1 MAKDWDVPTIIEN
14 CVATGFQG
22 VELRTTH
29 AHNVEVNLSA
39 NERQEVRKQFADSPI
54 ELAGLGSAFD
64 YHSTDA
70 EEVRQNIEGT
80 KEYAQLA
87 ADVGA
92 PGVKVRP
99 NGLPEGVPVEKT
111 LTQIGVSLR
120 ECGEFAK
127 NLGVQIRLE
136 VHGRE
141 TAHVPHIRTIMEIAD
156 HDNVFVC
163 WNSNPGEVEDGS
175 VEHNFNLVKAWIQ
188 LVHINELYRR
198 EYPWRE
204 LFTLLQTSGY
214 DGYTLAEIPGE
225 FGSRAYDALLSR
237 LCGKRCVLI
246 CDEDRTYAAERSK
259 LPPLVPPHPFIPASG
274 AKSRGE
280 RSVEPSK
287 P

>member
-1 MAKDWDVPTIIEN
+1 MKLGLVTYNMAKDWDVPTIIEN
-14 CVATGFQG
+14 CAATGFQG

-39 NERQEVRKQFADSPI
+39 NERQEVRKQFEDSPI

-64 YHSTDA
+64 YHSTDI
-70 EEVRQNIEGT
+70 EEVRRNIEGT
-80 KEYAQLA
+80 KEYVQLA

-99 NGLPEGVPVEKT
+99 NSLPEGVPVEKT
-111 LTQIGVSLR
+111 LAQIGLSLR

-141 TAHVPHIRTIMEIAD
+141 TSHVPRIRTIMKITE

-175 VEHNFNLVKAWIQ
+175 VKGNFNLVKEWIR

-204 LFTLLQTSGY
+204 LFTLLKGSGY
-214 DGYTLAEIPGE
+214 AGYALAEIPG
-225 FGSRAYDALLSR
+225 SSDPVRMMNYYRALWES
-237 LCGKRCVLI
+237 LCTEC
-246 CDEDRTYAAERSK
+246 
-259 LPPLVPPHPFIPASG
+259 
-274 AKSRGE
+274 
-280 RSVEPSK
+280 
-287 P
+287 

>member
-1 MAKDWDVPTIIEN
+1 MKLGLVTYNMAKDWDVPTIIEN
-14 CVATGFQG
+14 CAATGFQG

-39 NERQEVRKQFADSPI
+39 NERQEVQKQFEDSPI

-111 LTQIGVSLR
+111 LTQIGLALR
-120 ECGEFAK
+120 ECGEFSN

-136 VHGRE
+136 VHGGE
-141 TAHVPHIRTIMEIAD
+141 TSHVPHIRTIMEIAE

-175 VEHNFNLVKAWIQ
+175 VTNNFNLVQGVDPVGSHQRATSAGIP
-188 LVHINELYRR
+188 VAR
-198 EYPWRE
+198 
-204 LFTLLQTSGY
+204 TLHSIDRHL
-214 DGYTLAEIPGE
+214 DIEGYTLAEIPGSSDPVRMMNYYRALWE
-225 FGSRAYDALLSR
+225 ALCNGS
-237 LCGKRCVLI
+237 
-246 CDEDRTYAAERSK
+246 
-259 LPPLVPPHPFIPASG
+259 
-274 AKSRGE
+274 
-280 RSVEPSK
+280 
-287 P
+287 

>member
-1 MAKDWDVPTIIEN
+1 MKLGLVTYNLAKDWDVPTIINN

-22 VELRTTH
+22 VECRTTH

-39 NERQEVRKQFADSPI
+39 NERQEVRRQFEDSPV

-64 YHSTDA
+64 YHSTDR
-70 EEVRQNIEGT
+70 EEVRANIEGT

-99 NGLPEGVPVEKT
+99 NGLPEGVSTEKT
-111 LTQIGVSLR
+111 LTQIGMSLR

-141 TAHVPHIRTIMEIAD
+141 TSHVPHIRTIMEIAE

-163 WNSNPGEVEDGS
+163 WNSNPGEVENGS
-175 VEHNFNLVKAWIQ
+175 VENNFNLVKEWIR
-188 LVHINELYRR
+188 LVHINELHRR

-204 LFTLLQTSGY
+204 LFTLLQASEY
-214 DGYTLAEIPGE
+214 EGYTLAEIPE
-225 FGSRAYDALLSR
+225 SSDPVRLMNYYRALWEALCNDS
-237 LCGKRCVLI
+237 
-246 CDEDRTYAAERSK
+246 
-259 LPPLVPPHPFIPASG
+259 
-274 AKSRGE
+274 
-280 RSVEPSK
+280 
-287 P
+287 

>member
-1 MAKDWDVPTIIEN
+1 MKLGLVTYNMAKDWDVPTIIEN
-14 CVATGFQG
+14 CAATGFQG

-29 AHNVEVNLSA
+29 AHGVEVNLSA
-39 NERQEVRKQFADSPI
+39 NERQEVRKQFEDSPI

-64 YHSTDA
+64 YHSTDI
-70 EEVRQNIEGT
+70 EEVRRNIEGT

-99 NGLPEGVPVEKT
+99 NGLPEGVPVERT
-111 LTQIGVSLR
+111 LAQIGLALR

-141 TAHVPHIRTIMEIAD
+141 TSHVPRVRTIMKIAE

-175 VEHNFNLVKAWIQ
+175 VKGNFNLVKEWIR

-204 LFTLLQTSGY
+204 LFALLKGSGY
-214 DGYTLAEIPGE
+214 AGYALAEIPE
-225 FGSRAYDALLSR
+225 SSDPVRMMNYYRALWES
-237 LCGKRCVLI
+237 LCTEC
-246 CDEDRTYAAERSK
+246 
-259 LPPLVPPHPFIPASG
+259 
-274 AKSRGE
+274 
-280 RSVEPSK
+280 
-287 P
+287 

>member
-1 MAKDWDVPTIIEN
+1 MKLGLVTYNMARDWDVPTIIEN
-14 CVATGFQG
+14 CGATGFQG

-175 VEHNFNLVKAWIQ
+175 VEHNFNLVKGWIQ

-214 DGYTLAEIPGE
+214 DGYTLAEIPG
-225 FGSRAYDALLSR
+225 SSDPVRMMHYYRALWEALCADL
-237 LCGKRCVLI
+237 
-246 CDEDRTYAAERSK
+246 
-259 LPPLVPPHPFIPASG
+259 
-274 AKSRGE
+274 
-280 RSVEPSK
+280 
-287 P
+287 

>member
-1 MAKDWDVPTIIEN
+1 MKLGLVTYNMAKDWDVPTIIEN
-14 CVATGFQG
+14 CAATGFQG

-29 AHNVEVNLSA
+29 AHNVEVNLPPD
-39 NERQEVRKQFADSPI
+39 ERQEVRQQFEDSPV

-70 EEVRQNIEGT
+70 EEVRQNIDGT

-99 NGLPEGVPVEKT
+99 NGLPEGVPVENT
-111 LTQIGVSLR
+111 LAQIGSALR
-120 ECGEFAK
+120 ECGEFAN

-141 TAHVPHIRTIMEIAD
+141 TSHPAHIRTIMEIAD
-156 HDNVFVC
+156 HENVFVC

-175 VEHNFNLVKAWIQ
+175 VENNFNLVKQWIQ
-188 LVHINELYRR
+188 LVHINELHRR

-204 LFTLLQTSGY
+204 LFALLQASGY
-214 DGYTLAEIPGE
+214 EGYTLAEIPE
-225 FGSRAYDALLSR
+225 SSDPVRLMNYYRALWET
-237 LCGKRCVLI
+237 LCG
-246 CDEDRTYAAERSK
+246 D
-259 LPPLVPPHPFIPASG
+259 
-274 AKSRGE
+274 
-280 RSVEPSK
+280 
-287 P
+287 